1 MNRWHHI
8 FLLLVAP
15 GFLLPL
21 SAYAQQLREAPSE
34 PTPPIATSSPTDPTY
49 VIGPQD
55 TLAVNVWKEP
65 ELSEN
70 VQVRPD
76 GKVSI
81 PLLDDVQAAGLTA
94 MKLSSDITAGLKKY
108 VAAPRVTVL
117 VTGINSRRFYVLGE
131 VLHAGTFT
139 LLPDMNVLQ
148 AISNAGG
155 LTPYANGKKIYVLR
169 NEAGKQV
176 KYRFN
181 YNKVLK
187 GQNSQDNFPLMS
199 GDTVVVP

>member
-1 MNRWHHI
+1 MNRWRQM
-8 FLLLVAP
+8 FLLMVAP
-15 GFLLPL
+15 GFLLTL
-21 SAYAQQLREAPSE
+21 SAHAQQLRDAPGE
-34 PTPPIATSSPTDPTY
+34 PTQPLAASPITDPTY
-49 VIGPQD
+49 IIGPQD
-55 TLAVNVWKEP
+55 TLSVNVWKEP

-94 MKLSSDITAGLKKY
+94 MKLSGDITAGLKKY
-108 VAAPRVTVL
+108 VTAPRVTVL

-131 VLHAGTFT
+131 VVHAGAFT

-148 AISNAGG
+148 AISDAGG
-155 LTPYANGKKIYVLR
+155 LTPFANGKKIYVLR
-169 NEAGKQV
+169 NESGRQI
-176 KYRFN
+176 KYPFN
-181 YNKVLK
+181 YNKVVK
-187 GQNSQDNFPLMS
+187 GQNSQDNFSLVS